1 MYFKIG
7 YTVRPK
13 NVNISNQVIFEEYDV
28 EDVLQDVLPTENE
41 CIAYGFVFR
50 ESDSKC
56 VVVETPLRFNYPK
69 PTDNLSINRASNFI
83 GRNTRDNI
91 IAGSSHI
98 IYSNNYGNII
108 SGENNSITDLVSN
121 TTISGTKG
129 EATADNS
136 NVIGA
141 NSVLA
146 GTSPLGNEL
155 VQNGDF
161 DEIGAEEVLNGDFS
175 ELGAEKVTNGFFER
189 DTDWIGVGSNGWS
202 IDTVLQQ
209 LDAVSASSYVYQGIG
224 TVSGKNYKVVV
235 DATLISGGCIV
246 RGFSA
251 NNIININIS
260 GRNTYTADFIESDGN
275 ANIGFLTSGEEFTG
289 SIHSIS
295 VKEVGIYWT
304 TATGWTIAND
314 KATSAGSNFG
324 GQLKQTILETNKI
337 YLLTFDIVDYTS
349 GKLSLQSSY
358 YGETQLF
365 SGIGSYTAYF
375 TSLSQTELRLY
386 SQNLIGSIDNV
397 SVKEVLEGWNAYY
410 SGTLNNIGGA
420 LNVVDGGGGA
430 RAVTEITTVIGKTY
444 KYIADFIQI
453 QSINTLISVSN
464 ANNLDGAYVNG
475 ANITIPTNGVSVTF
489 TATATTTYIGFKRN
503 GAGVG
508 QTNIYDNVSVKEQ
521 LPYIAPKQS
530 IQLLYGLQSTD
541 GSNQSS
547 FLNGITDS
555 LFAIPENSVMYFHAD
570 IVAVRVGGTDTSGGG
585 LPGDYGS
592 WVERGVIIN
601 KSGVLSISRERDTIK
616 SSGHTTNWQPTAIV
630 DGLNFGMRVRGHT
643 DMVIEWASNITFT
656 EIKTGV
662 AL

>member
-13 NVNISNQVIFEEYDV
+13 NVNISNQVIFEEYDA
-28 EDVLQDVLPTENE
+28 EDVLQDVLPTESE

-50 ESDSKC
+50 DSDSKC

-136 NVIGA
+136 NVIGG

-155 VQNGDF
+155 IQNGDF
-161 DEIGAEEVLNGDFS
+161 SD
-175 ELGAEKVTNGFFER
+175 LGAEKVTNGDFA
-189 DTDWIGVGSNGWS
+189 TNSNWVGVGSNGWS
-202 IDTVLQQ
+202 IDTALQQ
-209 LDAVSASSYVYQGIG
+209 LDAVSASSYAYQGIG
-224 TVSGKNYKVVV
+224 TVSGKTYKVVV
-235 DATLISGGCIV
+235 DATLTSGGCIV

-251 NNIININIS
+251 NNIISINIS
-260 GRNTYTADFIESDGN
+260 GRNTYTAYFTETDSN
-275 ANIGFLTSGEEFTG
+275 PNIGFLTDGEEFTG

-295 VKEVGIYWT
+295 VKEVGVSWIIGS
-304 TATGWTIAND
+304 GWTISNNSASHVGGAGYLRQNSIQANTLY
-314 KATSAGSNFG
+314 KVNLSVTAVSG
-324 GQLKQTILETNKI
+324 GGFVQI
-337 YLLTFDIVDYTS
+337 YMGNSPASVLISTVGNYTYS
-349 GKLSLQSSY
+349 
-358 YGETQLF
+358 
-365 SGIGSYTAYF
+365 F
-375 TSLSQTELRLY
+375 TSQSTVTLGFALRSLG
-386 SQNLIGSIDNV
+386 NVTIDNV
-397 SVKEVLEGWNAYY
+397 SVVEV
-410 SGTLNNIGGA
+410 
-420 LNVVDGGGGA
+420 
-430 RAVTEITTVIGKTY
+430 
-444 KYIADFIQI
+444 
-453 QSINTLISVSN
+453 
-464 ANNLDGAYVNG
+464 
-475 ANITIPTNGVSVTF
+475 
-489 TATATTTYIGFKRN
+489 
-503 GAGVG
+503 
-508 QTNIYDNVSVKEQ
+508 

-585 LPGDYGS
+585 LVGDFAS

-601 KSGVLSISRERDTIK
+601 KSRVLSISRERDTIK
-616 SSGHTTNWQPTAIV
+616 SSGHVTNWQPTAIV
-630 DGLNFGMRVRGHT
+630 DGISFGMRVRGHADT
-643 DMVIEWASNITFT
+643 TIEWASNITFT